1 MCSNMQDK
9 FSPFGRGFIAVHVGN
24 VCLLNV

>member
-9 FSPFGRGFIAVHVGN
+9 FNLFGRGFIAVHVGN